1 MSIEAL
7 FDRTVSIERQG
18 SKVSDGMGGFISGPP
33 IVVPNVPVR
42 ISPLSARDRVLYQQ
56 YQYPVT
62 HKVFAPGEAGV
73 SPGEALILD
82 DGRRLLVHGVLN
94 PSEAGHHLELL
105 CEEIVKA

>member
-1 MSIEAL
+1 MSIDAL
-7 FDRTVSIERQG
+7 FDRTVVIERTG
-18 SKVSDGMGGFISGPP
+18 NRISDGMGGFTTGPP
-33 IVVPNVPVR
+33 ILIPDLPVR

-73 SPGEALILD
+73 SPGEALVLD